1 MFKGVGRQVVVL
13 KNTDS
18 KIFEEAIF
26 IIRDGVKCN
35 KPDMLAECERIIRD
49 NYTGSLSSPNK
60 KRNKRKAMIYTAI
73 ILAALL
79 TGAVIYIII
88 SL

>member
-26 IIRDGVKCN
+26 VLRDNAKAS
-35 KPDMLAECERIIRD
+35 KSDMLAECERIIKA
-49 NYTGSLSSPNK
+49 NYMGSTVTARRK
-60 KRNKRKAMIYTAI
+60 KVKLWLYAGLITA
-73 ILAALL
+73 AALI
-79 TGAVIYIII
+79 GIII
-88 SL
+88 FLVCSL